1 MIMYMLKLK
10 FIVLFFSLLALK
22 TFSQE
27 NNVGKLNVEVV
38 KTYSQNVFGKSIGY
52 YVEFKNNSDLEV
64 DGIKWT
70 ASFYDNFGELKGKK
84 EGSWQSGNIISPIKP
99 DEIGKD
105 LENSFIAGATKVYI
119 KITLVHFV
127 KK

>member
-1 MIMYMLKLK
+1 MY
-10 FIVLFFSLLALK
+10 LAK
-22 TFSQE
+22 TLAIT
-27 NNVGKLNVEVV
+27 LNL
-38 KTYSQNVFGKSIGY
+38 
-52 YVEFKNNSDLEV
+52 KNNSDLEV

-99 DEIGKD
+99 GEIGKD

>member
-10 FIVLFFSLLALK
+10 LIVLFISLLALN

-27 NNVGKLNVEVV
+27 NNVGKLNVEVI

-64 DGIKWT
+64 DGIKWV

-99 DEIGKD
+99 GEIGKD

>member
-1 MIMYMLKLK
+1 MRKLK
-10 FIVLFFSLLALK
+10 FILTFILLVTLK
-22 TFSQE
+22 SFSQE
-27 NNVGKLNVEVV
+27 NHIGKLNVEVI
-38 KTYSQNVFGKSIGY
+38 KTYSQNVFGKNIGY

-84 EGSWQSGNIISPIKP
+84 EGSWQSGNIIAPIKP
-99 DEIGKD
+99 GEIGKD